1 MIDTASAGSV
11 SLREFDLS
19 RQAKERTVDDIVGQ
33 ADAASVRANGH
44 ALLGSHE
51 QHGEDLVDARET
63 ARVDLADVD
72 RVRREELLEAHP
84 VVRVLAGG
92 CRSRR
97 REESVSSCLPV
108 SRVA

>member
-1 MIDTASAGSV
+1 M
-11 SLREFDLS
+11 
-19 RQAKERTVDDIVGQ
+19 DDIVGQ

-72 RVRREELLEAHP
+72 RLGCEELLEAHP
-84 VVRVLAGG
+84 VVGVLAG
-92 CRSRR
+92 
-97 REESVSSCLPV
+97 SCGWEFG
-108 SRVA
+108 